1 MKKII
6 PLLCLAGMMM
16 LAACSNK
23 EEADEK
29 NDGKIVMSAAQFTLT
44 EEPYGEETEVESR
57 AAEALPGTQT
67 VDLGNGIEAEVSIER
82 EQKEAAHKAT
92 RATDISNQHYTITA
106 FKSGVGRVGGTLRG
120 TVSGTGATKT
130 FTPDPGTQHEIELP
144 PGTYTF
150 FCFNDKVSDDGSF
163 NYTIQQA
170 DAAGALFDYKTVTI
184 SGKHYRVNFEMKH
197 QAARMRF
204 ELTTYWDITG
214 IKATAS
220 ANNGI
225 TGFIYDD
232 LMSNYAASGG
242 AVTSSEFG
250 FPNATTEAANY
261 TYTSTSDYG
270 YFLCSFFNGVQTAS
284 NLKINFTSGSLYGK
298 SLVGKSLPLSGFPR
312 SSLMRNESYKVK
324 IKLFYSYNYLFQDGS
339 VSTLAVGRKAGK
351 TAVAAMISSNKAMAL
366 TDAGGTCNWSNS
378 AVKQNVVSTD
388 AFATVYND
396 MDGFNHT
403 WSAAHSASGVAHAND
418 LNFPAFYQATH
429 YTPLK
434 PLTAGGGMLTS
445 WYLPSIGEWKLAAQA
460 MGGFNPASL
469 TTWPNN
475 THQAWNDRLVKVIS
489 VQAGGTN
496 PVWGSGL
503 PSHGWY
509 WASNEHVNLASAFHV
524 IFYPNSG
531 PHGFGI
537 YFAANPKNLNP
548 MRVRAFI
555 IKVH

>member
-1 MKKII
+1 MKKQIL
-6 PLLCLAGMMM
+6 PMLCLLSAMM
-16 LAACSNK
+16 LVACSNK

-44 EEPYGEETEVESR
+44 DEPYGEETEVETR
-57 AAEALPGTQT
+57 TAEALPETQT

-82 EQKEAAHKAT
+82 EQKEATHKAT
-92 RATDISNQHYTITA
+92 RVTEISNQHYTIYA
-106 FKSGVGRVGGTLRG
+106 YKPMSSDLVGTLKG

-130 FTPDPGTQHEIELP
+130 FTPDPGTPREINVA
-144 PGTYTF
+144 PGQYVF
-150 FCFNDKVSDDGSF
+150 YCVNDKVFPGF
-163 NYTIQQA
+163 ELRHANAGQA
-170 DAAGALFDYKTVTI
+170 FFDRQLVTV
-184 SGKHYRVNFEMKH
+184 SGRHYRVNFEMKLYST
-197 QAARMRF
+197 RLRF
-204 ELTTYWDITG
+204 ELTSYWDITNL
-214 IKATAS
+214 KATAS
-220 ANNGI
+220 SA
-225 TGFIYDD
+225 TGTQTIYYSADMLND
-232 LMSNYAASGG
+232 REDRG
-242 AVTSSEFG
+242 AVTSSEFA
-250 FPNATTEAANY
+250 FPNVTTEASNN
-261 TYTSTSDYG
+261 TYTSTSGYC
-270 YFLCSFFNGVQTAS
+270 YFLQGAS
-284 NLKINFTSGSLYGK
+284 TNSLKLNFTSGSLYGK
-298 SLVGKSLPLSGFPR
+298 SLAGKSLTLGGFPR
-312 SSLMRNESYKVK
+312 SSMKRNESYKVK

-351 TAVAAMISSNKAMAL
+351 TAVAAMISSDRAMAL
-366 TDAGGTCNWSNS
+366 TDAGGICNWSNS

-396 MDGFNHT
+396 MDGHGHT

-418 LNFPAFYQATH
+418 PNFPAFYQATH

-460 MGGFNPASL
+460 MGGFNPGSL

-496 PVWGSGL
+496 PIWGSGL

-531 PHGFGI
+531 PHGYGM
-537 YFAANPKNLNP
+537 YFAANPKDKNP

>member
-1 MKKII
+1 MKKIN

-106 FKSGVGRVGGTLRG
+106 FKWGVGRVGGTLRG

-170 DAAGALFDYKTVTI
+170 DAAGALLDYKTVAI

-220 ANNGI
+220 ANNGLKTI
-225 TGFIYDD
+225 YYDD
-232 LMSNYAASGG
+232 LMSNYFENKG
-242 AVTSSEFG
+242 AITSLEFG
-250 FPNATTEAANY
+250 FPNVTTEAANY

-270 YFLCSFFNGVQTAS
+270 YFLCSFFGGVQTAS

-312 SSLMRNESYKVK
+312 SSLKRNESYKVK

-351 TAVAAMISSNKAMAL
+351 KPVGACTAGNRAMAL
-366 TDAGGTCNWSNS
+366 RSVGAYAWGPS
-378 AVKQNVVSTD
+378 ASQFDNV
-388 AFATVYND
+388 
-396 MDGFNHT
+396 
-403 WSAAHSASGVAHAND
+403 AHSVNLDDHKGVIWGWELTYHANQSYD
-418 LNFPAFYQATH
+418 HSTIKANATNYPAFYQAAH
-429 YTPLK
+429 YDP
-434 PLTAGGGMLTS
+434 GVQTS
-445 WYLPSIGEWKLAAQA
+445 GLGQWYLPSLGEFLDAYSAIGKFDKNSVTGSWGDYTKD
-460 MGGFNPASL
+460 
-469 TTWPNN
+469 
-475 THQAWNDRLVKVIS
+475 WNGKIYRVVF
-489 VQAGGTN
+489 VQAGGSPTLGEWCWTSQEYN
-496 PVWGSGL
+496 QQS
-503 PSHGWY
+503 
-509 WASNEHVNLASAFHV
+509 AVNCGCTAGFIRLSA
-524 IFYPNSG
+524 YT
-531 PHGFGI
+531 
-537 YFAANPKNLNP
+537 KNLPGNF
-548 MRVRAFI
+548 VRPFV
-555 IKVH
+555 KY

>member
-1 MKKII
+1 MKRII

-170 DAAGALFDYKTVTI
+170 DAAGALFDYKTVNI

-220 ANNGI
+220 ADNGT

-232 LMSNYAASGG
+232 LMSNYFENTG
-242 AVTSSEFG
+242 AVASSEFD
-250 FPNATTEAANY
+250 FPNVTTEAANY

-270 YFLCSFFNGVQTAS
+270 YFLCSFFNGVETAS

-298 SLVGKSLPLSGFPR
+298 SLVGKSLLLSGFPR
-312 SSLMRNESYKVK
+312 ASLMRNESYKVK

-339 VSTLAVGRKAGK
+339 VSTLAVGRRAGK
-351 TAVAAMISSNKAMAL
+351 KPVGACTIGGRAMAL
-366 TDAGGTCNWSNS
+366 HSISGCAWGPSHAQWD
-378 AVKQNVVSTD
+378 NV
-388 AFATVYND
+388 
-396 MDGFNHT
+396 
-403 WSAAHSASGVAHAND
+403 AHSENLNDHTGVIWGWELTYHANESYD
-418 LNFPAFYQATH
+418 HATIKANANNYPAFYQAAH
-429 YTPLK
+429 YAPGV
-434 PLTAGGGMLTS
+434 PTS
-445 WYLPSIGEWKLAAQA
+445 GLGQWYLPSLGEFLDAYKAIGKFDRSSVT
-460 MGGFNPASL
+460 G
-469 TTWPNN
+469 TWGDY
-475 THQAWNDRLVKVIS
+475 TKDWNGKIYRVVF
-489 VQAGGTN
+489 VQAGGSPTLGEWCWTSQEYN
-496 PVWGSGL
+496 QHSAVNCGCTADYIRLSAYTKDL
-503 PSHGWY
+503 PG
-509 WASNEHVNLASAFHV
+509 NF
-524 IFYPNSG
+524 
-531 PHGFGI
+531 
-537 YFAANPKNLNP
+537 
-548 MRVRAFI
+548 VRPFI
-555 IKVH
+555 KY